1 MFALCCILEHF
12 MHHPTCSG
20 FLCNFVSTLEQR
32 EVRNKSKQW
41 RLRIERDEYRTR
53 YKAPYR
59 CHVCGHSL
67 VWIDNFSVDF
77 TGAGICTVRAA
88 DKEQRGVS
96 EVLPSKARRVDSGG
110 GVLGEAASPLPISKG
125 VGQRCELSQRGRG
138 MLTQRFF
145 CTLRSPVSLFC
156 YVLRVNSC
164 RSLSICQ

>member
-41 RLRIERDEYRTR
+41 RLRIERRVSY
-53 YKAPYR
+53 
-59 CHVCGHSL
+59 
-67 VWIDNFSVDF
+67 SVQS
-77 TGAGICTVRAA
+77 TIRMSCLRALTCLDRQFFRGLHWRWHLHRA
-88 DKEQRGVS
+88 SCRQRAEGVS

-110 GVLGEAASPLPISKG
+110 GVIGEAASPLPISKG
-125 VGQRCELSQRGRG
+125 VGQRCEFSQRGRG